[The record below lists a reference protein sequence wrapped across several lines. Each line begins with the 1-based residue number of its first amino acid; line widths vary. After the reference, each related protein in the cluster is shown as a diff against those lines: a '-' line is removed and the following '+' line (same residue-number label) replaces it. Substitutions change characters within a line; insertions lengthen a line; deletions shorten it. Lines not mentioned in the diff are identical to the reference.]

1 MCSDLDQ
8 MESIVKQ
15 FMAYVRQGEAE
26 LEVVNISDTV
36 RHVIAANRVASQPD
50 IQLLT
55 SIEDGLE
62 VRANP
67 TDLARAVQNM
77 IGQCRQVRPQL
88 RRHSPSVHYAS
99 LFEEARSSRIDC
111 CR

>member
-50 IQLLT
+50 ISFLLRLKT
-55 SIEDGLE
+55 VWKSAPI
-62 VRANP
+62 
-67 TDLARAVQNM
+67 
-77 IGQCRQVRPQL
+77 
-88 RRHSPSVHYAS
+88 RR
-99 LFEEARSSRIDC
+99 I
-111 CR
+111 